1 MNYGEIYNNTWW
13 GNPEENGWGS
23 VYHPYQDE

>member
-1 MNYGEIYNNTWW
+1 MNYGEIYNSTWW

-23 VYHPYQDE
+23 VYHPYQNE